1 MFNKCSNGNTEA
13 GVLGFTSLGATVGE
27 DSKA

>member
-1 MFNKCSNGNTEA
+1 MFDKCSNGNTEA
-13 GVLGFTSLGATVGE
+13 GVLGFTSLKAVGE